1 MMQVLIG
8 GGENHRMGL
17 FDMVMVKD
25 NHIAVA
31 GGIQEAIS
39 AVEDYLSSK
48 NLDIGVEVFNI
59 LDVSLNCLF
68 ARICF

>member
-1 MMQVLIG
+1 
-8 GGENHRMGL
+8 MGL

-31 GGIQEAIS
+31 GGIQQAIS
-39 AVEDYLSSK
+39 AVEKYLSSK

-59 LDVSLNCLF
+59 REV
-68 ARICF
+68 